1 MINDIVFDVTEFIM
15 EFPVGISGGTITSY
29 SLDGSQYDFTESTG
43 GGETSS
49 VFIN

>member
-1 MINDIVFDVTEFIM
+1 MIDDIVFDVTEFIM
-15 EFPVGISGGTITSY
+15 EIPYGVAGGIISSY
-29 SLDGSQYDFTESTG
+29 SLDGSHYDFTESS